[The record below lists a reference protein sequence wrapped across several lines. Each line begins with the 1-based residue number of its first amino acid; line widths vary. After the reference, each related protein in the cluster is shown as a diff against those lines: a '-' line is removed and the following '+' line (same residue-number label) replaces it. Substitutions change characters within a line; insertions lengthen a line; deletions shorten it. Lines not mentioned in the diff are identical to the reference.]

1 MEYNKNQTYLYWE
14 NKFFHAETENQAA
27 EYKAELEKLKQTGEV
42 TVAKTA
48 IVIISYNNKE
58 LTKACM
64 ESIRKNNLADTYQ
77 IIVVDNGSSDESVSW
92 LAKQEDIILIKNE
105 ENKGFPY
112 ACNQGIAAAEKDADI
127 FLLNNDT
134 IVPRDA
140 LFWLRMGLY
149 SDENVGATGSVSNN
163 VVNYQQVPQQLE
175 TVEAWLA
182 FAEQNNVYMEYP
194 YEKKGWLVGF
204 AMLMKR
210 TALDKIMQAEG
221 KDKEPLPE
229 VLDNR
234 FFPGNYEDNDLS
246 IRLLQNGYQLFLC
259 KNSFIFHY
267 GGSSFGKKQEKYTKL
282 LLENQKKLADKYGID
297 FIPYSYVESAL
308 VDMIK
313 PGEAEAS
320 VLEIGCKL
328 GATLAR
334 IQSKYPKV
342 KVQGIEKKEKLVK
355 LAKQVVPVQ
364 MGDVLETEIKESY
377 DYIIL
382 DDVLKHNDASEK
394 LLIKAARCAKPYGKL
409 LVSVYNR
416 QCVRRSGEG
425 FTLEEI
431 VGLFNRCG
439 LELKEFNYRP
449 VMCNQRELEELRRI
463 MQQADPSE
471 RVLYE
476 AEKFIFA
483 AEMRG

>member
-1 MEYNKNQTYLYWE
+1 
-14 NKFFHAETENQAA
+14 
-27 EYKAELEKLKQTGEV
+27 
-42 TVAKTA
+42 
-48 IVIISYNNKE
+48 
-58 LTKACM
+58 
-64 ESIRKNNLADTYQ
+64 
-77 IIVVDNGSSDESVSW
+77 
-92 LAKQEDIILIKNE
+92 
-105 ENKGFPY
+105 
-112 ACNQGIAAAEKDADI
+112 
-127 FLLNNDT
+127 
-134 IVPRDA
+134 
-140 LFWLRMGLY
+140 
-149 SDENVGATGSVSNN
+149 
-163 VVNYQQVPQQLE
+163 
-175 TVEAWLA
+175 
-182 FAEQNNVYMEYP
+182 
-194 YEKKGWLVGF
+194 
-204 AMLMKR
+204 
-210 TALDKIMQAEG
+210 
-221 KDKEPLPE
+221 
-229 VLDNR
+229 
-234 FFPGNYEDNDLS
+234 
-246 IRLLQNGYQLFLC
+246 
-259 KNSFIFHY
+259 
-267 GGSSFGKKQEKYTKL
+267 

-334 IQSKYPKV
+334 IQSKYPKI

-364 MGDVLETEIKESY
+364 MGDVLETEIKETY